1 MFASRGPRAR
11 RLLDRGAAIF
21 GEMIQSCLVG
31 RGRRRGRGG
40 EGMDSCWL
48 AVGIGW
54 LVGNSRTVGGASGKW
69 IGVMMD
75 WNVPSRICYIA
86 SRAYRDLAISI
97 SFGRVL
103 FVRVLVALH
112 LPPKQLRLEPSQVSP
127 YRT

>member
-31 RGRRRGRGG
+31 RGRRGRRRGRGG
-40 EGMDSCWL
+40 NGFL
-48 AVGIGW
+48 LVGGGDW

-75 WNVPSRICYIA
+75 WNVLSRICYIA